1 MDFKTLVSSCIMEQ
15 CHFAEVIQ
23 IILLHKSDGLCWN
36 YFTHI
41 LLSDSILK
49 SSKRKYLTS
58 TPKSINSEY
67 KVIITKEVISKK
79 DVLGILKNAEDK
91 QKWEWREDVALLD
104 RVFSTNPQF
113 IPETDPTGNK
123 TSDSTLV
130 PVEAALYGS
139 NFMGGYYLCEL
150 FSAKK
155 YLDAS
160 LSEDDLKKIQ
170 KIIHDAG
177 LGYNLESLSDRIGNI
192 VCKVPISIIK
202 HKQTRLTPERGIAGQ
217 FILNSNLCYLDC
229 ILQIIIE
236 NDNMIIETNVEEM
249 VFSDKEKVK
258 SYCVKP
264 NRYKNRIIL
273 SDKNT
278 GVIYYSAIRDYS
290 YGSNYY
296 AVITPP
302 QYGIQSSLK
311 RTILINGNKIEIEL
325 TNIAG
330 MGEVTIEKE
339 IYEMEKRQHKWLT
352 EYEYKHHFF
361 NSFIAGQEK
370 DAIKTIIEI
379 CNDRDLFWDLEEI
392 WLVDPYLSAS
402 DILNTVVYCGKY
414 GISIKCLTHIATI
427 NNNVATQIQKSEDKS
442 RFRKIVEQYHSELS
456 DALSIQTDMK
466 IEFRT
471 VVGMEGSAFHDRYL
485 ILKYGMNK
493 SRAWSLGISV
503 NSLGKSHHIIQIVQ
517 SPMDVIETINTIWK
531 QSCGK
536 ECLIYSNIDE

>member
-139 NFMGGYYLCEL
+139 NFMGGYYLYEL
-150 FSAKK
+150 FSTKK
-155 YLDAS
+155 YLEAS
-160 LSEDDLKKIQ
+160 LSEDNLRKIQ
-170 KIIHDAG
+170 MIIHDAG
-177 LGYNLESLSDRIGNI
+177 LGYNIERLSDRIGNI

-217 FILNSNLCYLDC
+217 FILNNNLCSLEC

-311 RTILINGNKIEIEL
+311 RTILINGNKKEIEL

-379 CNDRDLFWDLEEI
+379 CNDRD
-392 WLVDPYLSAS
+392 
-402 DILNTVVYCGKY
+402 
-414 GISIKCLTHIATI
+414 
-427 NNNVATQIQKSEDKS
+427 NNAATQIQKSEDKS

-517 SPMDVIETINTIWK
+517 SPMDVIETINTIWE